1 MVSSVIGWMESV
13 ERERERER
21 ERELLGSLQLT
32 RQRRRRADSDQSGS
46 SSGMATVSR
55 LESGPHRLCNEFERL
70 VDSQPLEDFW
80 PFLFFISVD
89 VDDYESHHRNVK
101 IIDGIVSLRQ
111 RHWIMKEKQ
120 MEDVGADYG
129 IAGFFFLIDPLDR
142 DRDGSGWRS
151 EFSFGAFL
159 FLFVFFFLLF
169 GASSCQLGSLRTHL
183 AAGSIA
189 CARWLGRKSDRV
201 AITRVCVC
209 VCVCAPRFDH
219 WSRETI
225 IYRWIRFEPVGHPLL
240 WFDGSIFFF
249 SVLAQRQYFNP
260 QKTQHHV

>member
-1 MVSSVIGWMESV
+1 
-13 ERERERER
+13 
-21 ERELLGSLQLT
+21 
-32 RQRRRRADSDQSGS
+32 
-46 SSGMATVSR
+46 
-55 LESGPHRLCNEFERL
+55 
-70 VDSQPLEDFW
+70 
-80 PFLFFISVD
+80 
-89 VDDYESHHRNVK
+89 
-101 IIDGIVSLRQ
+101 
-111 RHWIMKEKQ
+111 

-159 FLFVFFFLLF
+159 FLFVFFFFTLRRFQLPTRLF
-169 GASSCQLGSLRTHL
+169 TDSPGRRIDRMRPMTRPQIGSSGNY
-183 AAGSIA
+183 
-189 CARWLGRKSDRV
+189 
-201 AITRVCVC
+201 TRGGVC

>member
-1 MVSSVIGWMESV
+1 
-13 ERERERER
+13 
-21 ERELLGSLQLT
+21 
-32 RQRRRRADSDQSGS
+32 
-46 SSGMATVSR
+46 MATVSR

-159 FLFVFFFLLF
+159 FLFVFLFFY
-169 GASSCQLGSLRTHL
+169 SSALPAANSALYGLTWPPDRSHAPDDSAANRIEWQLHE
-183 AAGSIA
+183 
-189 CARWLGRKSDRV
+189 C
-201 AITRVCVC
+201 VCVC
-209 VCVCAPRFDH
+209 VCVCTSIRSLESGNDYLSMDKIRAGRPSVTLVRRFH
-219 WSRETI
+219 
-225 IYRWIRFEPVGHPLL
+225 
-240 WFDGSIFFF
+240 FFF
-249 SVLAQRQYFNP
+249 LGVGAEAIFQSTENTASRVTASGLSDRVLWRKKKKKK
-260 QKTQHHV
+260 KTTRH

>member
-1 MVSSVIGWMESV
+1 MW
-13 ERERERER
+13 ERITA
-21 ERELLGSLQLT
+21 SL
-32 RQRRRRADSDQSGS
+32 
-46 SSGMATVSR
+46 
-55 LESGPHRLCNEFERL
+55 
-70 VDSQPLEDFW
+70 
-80 PFLFFISVD
+80 
-89 VDDYESHHRNVK
+89 
-101 IIDGIVSLRQ
+101 
-111 RHWIMKEKQ
+111 
-120 MEDVGADYG
+120 
-129 IAGFFFLIDPLDR
+129 GFFFNWSSR
-142 DRDGSGWRS
+142 SGSGRQRM
-151 EFSFGAFL
+151 EIRVFFRCFPFL
-159 FLFVFFFLLF
+159 IRVFFLLF